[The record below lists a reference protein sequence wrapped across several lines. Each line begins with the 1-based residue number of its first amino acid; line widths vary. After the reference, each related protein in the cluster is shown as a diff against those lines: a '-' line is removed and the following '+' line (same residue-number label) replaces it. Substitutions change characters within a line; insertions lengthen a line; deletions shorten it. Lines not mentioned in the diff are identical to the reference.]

1 MRTKKFG
8 GKGMLKIV
16 TDSSSEI
23 SEEEAKRLGIE
34 IVPLTVTLKEGAR
47 LEGRQIQK
55 EEFYERLKG
64 GEFPKTSQPSAA
76 QFFDAFLRTDG
87 QETLCILL
95 SSALSG
101 TVNAAELAKRDGNF
115 SNVTVY
121 DSRCVSA
128 MLRFLVRKAVEMRD
142 RRVGEVVKELDALRP
157 RLRLFAFLDTL
168 EYLRRGGRIKRGT
181 AFFGEFLKI
190 KPIITIDLEG
200 QVKAVGK
207 ARGQGRAMEAVKE
220 LFEKEEPDERYPLCF
235 LQTDSG
241 EPAKKLMQTLQR
253 EGELLSICCAVGT
266 HIGPNAAGVCYVAK
280 NS

>member
-1 MRTKKFG
+1 M
-8 GKGMLKIV
+8 MKIV

-23 SEEEAKRLGIE
+23 SEEEAKRLGVE

-55 EEFYERLKG
+55 KEFYERMKG

-76 QFFDAFLRTDG
+76 QFFDAFLRTEG

-115 SNVTVY
+115 TNVTVY
-121 DSRCVSA
+121 DSLCVTA
-128 MLRFLVRKAVEMRD
+128 MLRFLVLEAVK
-142 RRVGEVVKELDALRP
+142 RREQGAEQVVKALDELRP
-157 RLRLFAFLDTL
+157 RLRLFACLDTL

-190 KPIITIDLEG
+190 KPIIAIGMDG

-207 ARGQGRAMEAVKE
+207 ARGRLRALEEIGERFRKD
-220 LFEKEEPDERYPLCF
+220 EPDENYPVYF
-235 LQTDSG
+235 LQTDSD
-241 EPAKKLMQTLQR
+241 EPAKKLMQALGR
-253 EGELLSICCAVGT
+253 EGELMSICCAVGS

-280 NS
+280 N